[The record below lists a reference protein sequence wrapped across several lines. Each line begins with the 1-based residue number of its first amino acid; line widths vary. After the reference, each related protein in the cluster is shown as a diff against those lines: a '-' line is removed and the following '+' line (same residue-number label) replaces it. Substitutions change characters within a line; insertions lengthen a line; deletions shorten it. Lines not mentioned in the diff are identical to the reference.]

1 MMNRRTFLKQTGAFS
16 AALFLPACLNKVK
29 EEKKNPYLLVVSGW
43 QDVNIGDIAHTP
55 GLLHILQT
63 HLPEA
68 TITLWKRSKSEKVE
82 ALLKK
87 NFPEIEIL
95 YGNPDKDFTIT
106 DSRLSIMLM
115 SLFMDRGHRLW
126 RPTVWRLGVKLRIN
140 LSEPTEQRF
149 RIYLLH

>member
-1 MMNRRTFLKQTGAFS
+1 MNRRTFLKQTGAFS

-106 DSRLSIMLM
+106 DS
-115 SLFMDRGHRLW
+115 
-126 RPTVWRLGVKLRIN
+126 KLLEAIN
-140 LSEPTEQRF
+140 RADVFS
-149 RIYLLH
+149 

>member
-16 AALFLPACLNKVK
+16 AALLLPACLNKVK

-55 GLLHILQT
+55 GLLHILQMY
-63 HLPEA
+63 LPDA

-87 NFPEIEIL
+87 NIPNIEIL
-95 YGNPDKDFTIT
+95 
-106 DSRLSIMLM
+106 
-115 SLFMDRGHRLW
+115 
-126 RPTVWRLGVKLRIN
+126 
-140 LSEPTEQRF
+140 
-149 RIYLLH
+149 